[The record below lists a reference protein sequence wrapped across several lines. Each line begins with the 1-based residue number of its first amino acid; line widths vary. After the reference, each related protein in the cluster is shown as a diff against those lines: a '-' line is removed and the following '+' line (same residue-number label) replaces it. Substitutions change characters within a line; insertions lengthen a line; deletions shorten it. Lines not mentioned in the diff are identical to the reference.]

1 MKPNATFL
9 LLGVLGLCACAG
21 GEKDAG
27 VLPAQEVLTAD
38 SLGVHEIF
46 RPHKFF
52 PLGDRMVVQTLEDTV
67 FYVYGLPD
75 FDFRYAQGP
84 RGEGPDEFLSPIA
97 MPTGGEDVF
106 SVRTYRGGQRTMELY
121 RALDTALVK
130 VGSFRD
136 WGFDPNYQMAC
147 VVVEDS
153 LLVGAFI
160 EDSPQ
165 KRHVLRLVDLR
176 SGEVLDSLTDFYE
189 YTLPFD
195 GRENMGR
202 NTAWV
207 AASGSRLAIAYQETQ
222 TLALYEIKDGRF
234 RQVASLGDAPAPE
247 RESFDPDPSHSR
259 VSYVALFA
267 DSDRVYAVNAHTDV
281 AALVRGEDR
290 DVVVEVYDWTGRGL
304 GAYRFDRKNL
314 WVVGVDGKRKTIYAI
329 DPRQDFDRIYACGFR
344 RGSRRGQANPPGV
357 SPRGFRLPASTE
369 GSFPVR

>member
-9 LLGVLGLCACAG
+9 LLGVLGLYACG
-21 GEKDAG
+21 GGGNASGE
-27 VLPAQEVLTAD
+27 LPEPITLQAD
-38 SLGVHEIF
+38 SIAVEQILAPQQIAV
-46 RPHKFF
+46 K
-52 PLGDRMVVQTLEDTV
+52 GDVALILSQKTDTV
-67 FYVYGLPD
+67 FYAYGLPD
-75 FDFRYAQGP
+75 FRFLYKQGV

-176 SGEVLDSLTDFYE
+176 SGKVLDSLTDFYE

-234 RQVASLGDAPAPE
+234 RQAASLGDEPAPE

-281 AALVRGEDR
+281 AALVRGVR
-290 DVVVEVYDWTGRGL
+290 TGMWWSRCTIGQ
-304 GAYRFDRKNL
+304 GAG
-314 WVVGVDGKRKTIYAI
+314 WVRIVSTGKTS
-329 DPRQDFDRIYACGFR
+329 GW
-344 RGSRRGQANPPGV
+344 
-357 SPRGFRLPASTE
+357 
-369 GSFPVR
+369 

>member
-1 MKPNATFL
+1 MEFVNKYASMKPNAIFL
-9 LLGVLGLCACAG
+9 LLSVLGLCACDG

-27 VLPAQEVLTAD
+27 ALPAPEVLTAD
-38 SLGVHEIF
+38 SLEVHEIF

-52 PLGDRMVVQTLEDTV
+52 PLDDRMVVQTLEDTV

-75 FDFRYAQGP
+75 FDFRYAQGR

-106 SVRTYRGGQRTMELY
+106 SVRTYRGGQRTVELY
-121 RALDTALVK
+121 RALDTELVK
-130 VGSFRD
+130 VGTFRD

-234 RQVASLGDAPAPE
+234 RQVASLGDEPAPE

-281 AALVRGEDR
+281 AALVQGEDW

-329 DPRQDFDRIYACGFR
+329 DPRQDFDRIYTYRF
-344 RGSRRGQANPPGV
+344 
-357 SPRGFRLPASTE
+357 
-369 GSFPVR
+369 